1 LVADELQ
8 IYGPFMVDIS
18 WDVYMVVDLKVH
30 VEIVH
35 YTGRQG
41 SNMRARDSFF
51 PELAKVI
58 FGSTDLAWFSEIFSR
73 ETPAKDNR
81 GVRERFAKV
90 LRLFAKSGSSQIK
103 ECRSTAIYLIIWW
116 RFETNPLTTGGHHL
130 VHFLFSGDESMPAPA
145 KRHVTDPTGSMTI
158 TSVHLQRNFCDA
170 FWIILMQ
177 ILRASDTSLVFLR
190 VTDFPYVEA
199 EIDWGWRSWWLHQRG
214 RGKIIERN
222 GEMGFSRGFSS
233 LPCLMTGGRMV
244 TCNKRLNGDQLH
256 GTWIYNFFEVKPPCH
271 HVRLVVAVFGLS
283 LYQQLIWIKGI
294 WIKDRRCFQTGALHQ
309 VRTMLYPWT
318 GRLITQI
325 YANHCS
331 PSIYRWL

>member
-1 LVADELQ
+1 
-8 IYGPFMVDIS
+8 MVDIS

-51 PELAKVI
+51 PELAKVM
-58 FGSTDLAWFSEIFSR
+58 FWSTDLAWFSEIFSH

-90 LRLFAKSGSSQIK
+90 LCLFAKSGSSQIK
-103 ECRSTAIYLIIWW
+103 EFRSTAIYLIIWW

-190 VTDFPYVEA
+190 VTNFPYVEA

-214 RGKIIERN
+214 WALGENHRTKWRN
-222 GEMGFSRGFSS
+222 GIFQGIF
-233 LPCLMTGGRMV
+233 
-244 TCNKRLNGDQLH
+244 QL
-256 GTWIYNFFEVKPPCH
+256 TMFD
-271 HVRLVVAVFGLS
+271 
-283 LYQQLIWIKGI
+283 
-294 WIKDRRCFQTGALHQ
+294 DRRANGNMEQAAKRRSAAWDMDLQFLRSQT
-309 VRTMLYPWT
+309 TM
-318 GRLITQI
+318 
-325 YANHCS
+325 S
-331 PSIYRWL
+331 PC